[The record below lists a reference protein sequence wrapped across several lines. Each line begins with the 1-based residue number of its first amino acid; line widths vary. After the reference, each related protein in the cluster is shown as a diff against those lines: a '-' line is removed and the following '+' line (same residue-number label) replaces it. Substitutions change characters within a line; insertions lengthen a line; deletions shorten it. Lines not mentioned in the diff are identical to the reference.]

1 MECTEAANWETS
13 TMSLLVPKS
22 QFATDVILTNIID
35 NHVRHRWPDMGERLT
50 FRNLPR
56 FFRWFVSAIV

>member
-1 MECTEAANWETS
+1 
-13 TMSLLVPKS
+13 MSLLVPKS